1 MTREVAWRVPGRV
14 NLIGEHTD
22 YNDGLVLPLAIDRS
36 TVVRGA
42 ARGDGVVRARSDVAD
57 DGLSKVIVPVPG
69 ESLEES
75 PNEAKPVADKGACS
89 LTPSLYRRGSRFHA
103 SCQLNYWKEWKCK
116 L

>member
-42 ARGDGVVRARSDVAD
+42 ARGDGVVRARSDVAG
-57 DGLSKVIVPVPG
+57 DGLSKYVAGAASALRSSGIDVVGADRLSKAICRSVRACHPVRHWRSAP
-69 ESLEES
+69 SRSS
-75 PNEAKPVADKGACS
+75 PS
-89 LTPSLYRRGSRFHA
+89 
-103 SCQLNYWKEWKCK
+103 
-116 L
+116 